1 MDLLKFS
8 FVWWKIKKNSTN
20 FSNNHFHHHFTIV
33 GSGMSIPLFWHL
45 GKWNPTYGMGGGKK
59 EVRPFVMEQQKGRE
73 TQKLLEVW
81 MVIIFM
87 FVHKPSF
94 YTLYQTFVHNFDM
107 VPKIYLNVWNIHK
120 IALAISFTKKKIIL
134 FLAFQGVKM

>member
-1 MDLLKFS
+1 MYDGD
-8 FVWWKIKKNSTN
+8 KKNSN
-20 FSNNHFHHHFTIV
+20 NISNTHFHHHFTIV

-45 GKWNPTYGMGGGKK
+45 GKWNPTYGKGGGKK